1 MKSPIYPS
9 LWFDGQAAA
18 AAQFYCSVFPNS
30 SIISENELVVQ
41 FDLNGSKMMALNGG
55 PAFKHS
61 EAISFVVECEN
72 QEEIDYYWEKLT
84 QNGEE
89 GMCGWLKD
97 QFGVSW
103 QIIPAQLGE
112 WMNDPEKGQRVVQAF
127 LKMKKFDIQ
136 TLLDA

>member
-84 QNGEE
+84 QYGEE
-89 GMCGWLKD
+89 GMCCVLKV
-97 QFGVSW
+97 QIGGSW
-103 QIIPAQLGE
+103 QILCCQLGE
-112 WMNDPEKGQRVVQAF
+112 MEIEPEKR
-127 LKMKKFDIQ
+127 KK
-136 TLLDA
+136 TG